1 MGVSLLSKSTDT
13 AVSNASARSIAR
25 STVPRAV
32 SDNSAIGDLQKGEA
46 LPSLVNAHFVGAGLL
61 STNKAACNGRSFK

>member
-13 AVSNASARSIAR
+13 AVSNASARSMAW
-25 STVPRAV
+25 STILLEA
-32 SDNSAIGDLQKGEA
+32 SDISTIGNLQKGEA
-46 LPSLVNAHFVGAGLL
+46 RPSLVNAHFVGAGLL